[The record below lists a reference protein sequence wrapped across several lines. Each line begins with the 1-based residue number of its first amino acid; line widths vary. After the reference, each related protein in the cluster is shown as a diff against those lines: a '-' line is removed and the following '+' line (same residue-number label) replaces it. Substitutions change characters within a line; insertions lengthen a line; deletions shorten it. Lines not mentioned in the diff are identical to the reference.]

1 MAIAIEE
8 EKKQVNWFAFAML
21 TAIVAI
27 LSAAIYYLFFINPAF
42 IEVALTDS
50 LKTLEEI
57 TKIEFSVSEIAN
69 SSALKNLKQY
79 VGPVFPEPA
88 YNPNPFK

>member
-69 SSALKNLKQY
+69 SPALKNLKSHVDQ
-79 VGPVFPEPA
+79 VVPEPA